1 MWTTLVRNLLP
12 LVLFTAPAAA
22 ALAGSGTI
30 VVHDGAGPA
39 CEQGGEE
46 WMVMRLTSD
55 EAVASLRHWLR
66 GEPQVLAVT
75 EKHIKAPAGW
85 SAENLRNFVE
95 IAFTGYIK
103 FCGAVE
109 RQKYFAAMIEELKV
123 SRSDEKIFVLMLL
136 HSRAK
141 LLLEMIDEALAGG
154 KPEPVYAGNL
164 QKAKRLIHY
173 QRQTP
178 EPYPTEK
185 VVRRIEKRLQG
196 AGK

>member
-1 MWTTLVRNLLP
+1 ML
-12 LVLFTAPAAA
+12 PAANGF
-22 ALAGSGTI
+22 AGSGTI

-46 WMVMRLTSD
+46 WMVMRLSSD

-66 GEPQVLAVT
+66 GEPQDLVVT
-75 EKHIKAPAGW
+75 EKHIKAPDGW
-85 SAENLRNFVE
+85 SAEHLRNFIQ

-103 FCGAVE
+103 FCGVAE
-109 RQKYFAAMIEELKV
+109 RQKYFSAMIEALKIP
-123 SRSDEKIFVLMLL
+123 RPDEKIFVLMLL

-141 LLLEMIDEALAGG
+141 LLLAMLDEALAGATTD
-154 KPEPVYAGNL
+154 PVFAGNL
-164 QKAKRLIHY
+164 QKAKRLIQY

-185 VVRRIEKRLQG
+185 AVRRIEKRLQG